1 MKSEKDRRTLAK
13 IFDFEMFNALL
24 ALGNAVIDHWLVKL
38 HGGLQGGLAEETRG
52 CNELGEIAKALREIG
67 KRTRDQ
73 NQDEHFAIYRT
84 ADLFGAIK
92 CFHNM
97 HKHRAVEV
105 SDAETKGAEGIIRT
119 LLNQAPTCVLKSDEM
134 TRRDMAGLLKSAM
147 AESQEKNK
155 ESVETERYETKLR
168 EQEASIKRRDV
179 KVEQLWTQMRAEK
192 AAHEKAQAATSALKH
207 ELEEV
212 RGDQRRAT
220 EELREKLRASEAARL
235 KAEGEC
241 RDLRERMQR
250 PVAHDKS
257 HSRPALHGNDRCRHD
272 QASEIF
278 KLVNRLV
285 RDVSDQETVA

>member
-1 MKSEKDRRTLAK
+1 
-13 IFDFEMFNALL
+13 
-24 ALGNAVIDHWLVKL
+24 
-38 HGGLQGGLAEETRG
+38 
-52 CNELGEIAKALREIG
+52 
-67 KRTRDQ
+67 
-73 NQDEHFAIYRT
+73 
-84 ADLFGAIK
+84 
-92 CFHNM
+92 
-97 HKHRAVEV
+97 
-105 SDAETKGAEGIIRT
+105 
-119 LLNQAPTCVLKSDEM
+119 
-134 TRRDMAGLLKSAM
+134 MAGLLKSAM
-147 AESQEKNK
+147 AESQERNK

-212 RGDQRRAT
+212 RRDQRRAT

-285 RDVSDQETVA
+285 RDVSDQETVAEAMEEPAFARAESGHIMKYCKTEWSVKKAEAKIRMLTGKQVRSSGRQAED

>member
-1 MKSEKDRRTLAK
+1 
-13 IFDFEMFNALL
+13 
-24 ALGNAVIDHWLVKL
+24 
-38 HGGLQGGLAEETRG
+38 
-52 CNELGEIAKALREIG
+52 
-67 KRTRDQ
+67 
-73 NQDEHFAIYRT
+73 
-84 ADLFGAIK
+84 
-92 CFHNM
+92 M

-134 TRRDMAGLLKSAM
+134 TRHDIAGLLKSAM
-147 AESQEKNK
+147 AENQERN
-155 ESVETERYETKLR
+155 EENVETEGYETKLR
-168 EQEASIKRRDV
+168 EQEASIKRRDA

-212 RGDQRRAT
+212 RRNQRRAT

-250 PVAHDKS
+250 PAAHKNHS
-257 HSRPALHGNDRCRHD
+257 ESSRPAGTETTGQNGNDRCTHD
-272 QASEIF
+272 QAREIF

-285 RDVSDQETVA
+285 RDVSDRRTVAEAMEDPVFVRANSGHIMTYCKTEWSMKKAEEKIRMLTGKQA